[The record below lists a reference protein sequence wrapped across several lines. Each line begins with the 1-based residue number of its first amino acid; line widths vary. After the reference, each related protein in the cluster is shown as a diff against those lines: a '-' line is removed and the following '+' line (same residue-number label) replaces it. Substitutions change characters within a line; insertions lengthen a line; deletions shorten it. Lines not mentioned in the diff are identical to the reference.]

1 MKGEEDNQNQVRRI
15 LKKYEV
21 GKRER
26 LSMNYKK
33 RKDVKS
39 QGFEVISVIN
49 EYLLRGY
56 DM

>member
-1 MKGEEDNQNQVRRI
+1 MKGEDNQNQVRRI

-26 LSMNYKK
+26 LSMNYKE

-39 QGFEVISVIN
+39 QGFEVISIIN
-49 EYLLRGY
+49 DYLLRGY
-56 DM
+56 DV